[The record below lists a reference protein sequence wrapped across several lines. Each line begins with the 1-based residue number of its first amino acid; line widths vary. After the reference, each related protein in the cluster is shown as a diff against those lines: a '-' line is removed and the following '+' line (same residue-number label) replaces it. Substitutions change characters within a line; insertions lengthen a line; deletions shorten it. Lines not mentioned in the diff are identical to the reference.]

1 MSDSRL
7 EIGGLRLAVRERGS
21 GHPLLLVNGLGG
33 NVDMW
38 GPAQERLAAH
48 ARTIAFDA
56 PGTGRSQTARVPM
69 PIPAVARLVTRLL
82 DELEI
87 ERADVLGYSWGG
99 LLAQQ
104 LAVTAPDRVRRLAL
118 AGTSCG
124 WGGVPGDLRALALLA
139 TPLRYYSQTFYE
151 ATSHLLDGTGG
162 SGGQDGHSRAHAD
175 ARRANPPSL
184 RGYWGQVLAGSAY
197 SSLPWLHRISAP
209 TLVVSGSY
217 DRLVPPA
224 NGVLL
229 AREVPHSRLVV
240 VPGEG
245 HLLLF
250 DPASA
255 ALPALVDY
263 FTHGEDSATWAEGEE
278 IRSDAAVADAFRRS
292 PGGQPYKAVSGWF
305 RRVVLAGR

>member
-1 MSDSRL
+1 VSDRV
-7 EIGGLRLAVRERGS
+7 IQAGGLRLAVRERGS

-38 GPAQERLAAH
+38 GPAQERLSERAS
-48 ARTIAFDA
+48 TIAFDA
-56 PGTGRSQTARVPM
+56 PGTGRSQTALVPM
-69 PIPAVARLVTRLL
+69 PIPAVARLIVGLL
-82 DELEI
+82 DGLDI

-99 LLAQQ
+99 LAAQQ
-104 LAVTAPDRVRRLAL
+104 LAVAAPERVRRLAL

-151 ATSHLLDGTGG
+151 LTSHLLDGTGG
-162 SGGQDGHSRAHAD
+162 SGGDDGHSRAHAE

-184 RGYWGQVLAGSAY
+184 RGYWSQVLAGTAY
-197 SSLPWLHRISAP
+197 SSLPWLHRVQAP
-209 TLVVSGSY
+209 TLVVAGLR

-229 AREVPHSRLVV
+229 ARELPNSRLVR

-250 DPASA
+250 DRASA
-255 ALPALVDY
+255 ALPSLAD
-263 FTHGEDSATWAEGEE
+263 FFADGEDSGAWHAGEA
-278 IRSDAAVADAFRRS
+278 IRDDRAVSEALRHS